1 MGSSS
6 KKKDKDREKSKEDR
20 REKKRKR
27 RSRSGSREKDRENRH
42 HHRHHHKHKKQR
54 SKKREDRS
62 RSRSPSHSEDSL
74 SEVEELLQI
83 KDDPSYQLSQSSK
96 LGKQS
101 PSPPPSHLLQPVGSD
116 FASSGPVGGEKEGGA
131 EASLSIEETN
141 KIRAKLGLKPLKID
155 NAPKNEEE
163 SGEVNDGDEVMED
176 VEGGK
181 KVTVAG
187 EQFVHKPAENLAQ
200 KLQVEKLREKIAAQR
215 EKRRI
220 KEKLKKVKTLAE
232 SDSEEESAK
241 AWVNKSRKLS
251 KERAL
256 AEQKSKMLEE
266 LDAQFGIGALLEQD
280 MTEEKIKK
288 YSRKELSGL
297 RVEHDLSRFDE
308 GRTTILTL
316 KDSNILA
323 NEEDTL
329 VNVNIIDD
337 ERVEKNLK
345 RRKMKLDEVEYEAP
359 EMDEFGHFVQNNLLT
374 KYDEEIVGEKKKSF
388 RLGHGGEAYA
398 LNEESGSPAIPD
410 SVRRMSKLRKLQ
422 SLEAPQSQLASEYL
436 TPTEM
441 VSFRK
446 VKKPKKSKKKKFNVD
461 DLKPLEEE
469 SLADLGSY
477 GARQARIESLMVE
490 NDIPAPSSIEA
501 PQSGPR
507 MHSLRELLEEEEEA
521 EESVKMEVDTPMD
534 VDDAE
539 SEMDDIEL
547 QEALARSR
555 RAKLAHSLQPSSE
568 KISEMLRSQRA
579 EAKEE
584 EEDDDEEEKMDE
596 STGALMM
603 TLNTTDE
610 FCRTLG
616 DIPTYGLS
624 GNRAEEEQTMLQLQ
638 QPKEKEQQEHRGAW
652 EEVGIDDTRV
662 EISDNMTTPI
672 LEEEP
677 DASKGVANA
686 LKLALKKG
694 YLEKNNISK
703 SANAALQHLR
713 AIHYSIEDK
722 AVDDER
728 GRGRGERYMGPVTE
742 FKDKDG
748 YKPDVKLEY
757 VDDDGRKLNAKEA
770 FRYLSHKFH
779 GKGSGK
785 NKTEKRMKKYNEEL
799 LMKHMSSSDT
809 PLQTLERQRE
819 KQKQLGAAY
828 LILSG
833 SKTQES
839 MDVKK

>member
-62 RSRSPSHSEDSL
+62 RSRSPSPSEDSL

-83 KDDPSYQLSQSSK
+83 KDDPTYQFSQSSK

-101 PSPPPSHLLQPVGSD
+101 PSPPPSQPQLQPVGGD
-116 FASSGPVGGEKEGGA
+116 FASGGSIGGEKEGAG
-131 EASLSIEETN
+131 EVSLSIEETN
-141 KIRAKLGLKPLKID
+141 KIRAKLGLKPLKVD
-155 NAPKNEEE
+155 NVPKKEDEP
-163 SGEVNDGDEVMED
+163 SEVNEVGED
-176 VEGGK
+176 LKDTEGK

-220 KEKLKKVKTLAE
+220 KEKLKKVKTLGE
-232 SDSEEESAK
+232 SDSEEESAS

-251 KERAL
+251 KEKAL

-266 LDAQFGIGALLEQD
+266 LDAQFGIGALVEQD

-297 RVEHDLSRFDE
+297 RVEHDVSRFDE

-316 KDSNILA
+316 KDSNILD

-345 RRKMKLDEVEYEAP
+345 RRRMKPDEVEYEAP
-359 EMDEFGHFVQNNLLT
+359 EIDEYGNFVQNNLLT
-374 KYDEEIVGEKKKSF
+374 KYDEEILGEKKQSF
-388 RLGHGGEAYA
+388 RLGFDGEAFA
-398 LNEESGSPAIPD
+398 SNEDSGFAAVPD
-410 SVRRMSKLRKLQ
+410 TVRRMSKLRKLQ
-422 SLEAPQSQLASEYL
+422 SLEAPQSQLASEYF

-446 VKKPKKSKKKKFNVD
+446 VKKPKKKKKKKFQVD
-461 DLKPLEEE
+461 DLEPLEED
-469 SLADLGSY
+469 SLVHLGSH
-477 GARQARIESLMVE
+477 GAREARIDSLMVE
-490 NDIPAPSSIEA
+490 HDAMPQSSSEA
-501 PQSGPR
+501 PQGAPR
-507 MHSLRELLEEEEEA
+507 IHSLKEMLEEEEE
-521 EESVKMEVDTPMD
+521 EDIEVKMEVDGPTE
-534 VDDAE
+534 DAE
-539 SEMDDIEL
+539 SEQDDIEL
-547 QEALARSR
+547 HEAISRSR
-555 RAKLAHSLQPSSE
+555 RAKIAHSLQPSSE
-568 KISEMLRSQRA
+568 KILDMLKGKRV
-579 EAKEE
+579 EV
-584 EEDDDEEEKMDE
+584 DDEEEPMDE
-596 STGALMM
+596 SSGALLM

-624 GNRAEEEQTMLQLQ
+624 GNRAEEDQTMLQLQ
-638 QPKEKEQQEHRGAW
+638 QPKEKEQQERRGAW

-694 YLEKNNISK
+694 YLEKNNVTK

-742 FKDKDG
+742 FKEKDG

-757 VDDDGRKLNAKEA
+757 VDDEGRKLNAKEA